1 MLYKYLH
8 DTTHIII
15 FRFEKKK
22 KKERGYKESKNEK
35 CCRFSSRKQQYT
47 TSWLFFTRM
56 HIVLQNHDSSS
67 SSYFLSKVHGKVAFF
82 TAGSQTS
89 SDFKLISYSSTKVSF
104 LPFFQAFFIHIHCV
118 VKQVKVEFFFLLL
131 LNIVNKHFRAEKYR
145 PRTSYVQLA

>member
-8 DTTHIII
+8 DTTHMKI
-15 FRFEKKK
+15 FRLERIKKR
-22 KKERGYKESKNEK
+22 KKEDIKNRRMKNVVVFHHENSSILHHHAFFYKNAHGSKK
-35 CCRFSSRKQQYT
+35 
-47 TSWLFFTRM
+47 
-56 HIVLQNHDSSS
+56 NHD

-89 SDFKLISYSSTKVSF
+89 SDFKLISYSSKTVSF
-104 LPFFQAFFIHIHCV
+104 LPFFSAFFIHIHCV

-145 PRTSYVQLA
+145 PRTSYV